1 MIAEELRGGSL
12 IVSTVL
18 LKHSLDASVENMA
31 EHNVEAHRVTKPIQL
46 LAAWL
51 VGLFIIDGLFLTT
64 AKLVDQPN
72 WLAPLL
78 VIAAVVNVP
87 LFLICIFVLQT
98 RFRPEMQ
105 EDAFYSTYIQAQLT
119 TQKEVGAAHSQ
130 LELAETKDELASLE
144 ENYQDTLQT
153 LNIEAS
159 QRKQLEQDY
168 EILKQ
173 TNQAVAMRTLLH
185 DLTTRLQS
193 VVSEAENLATR
204 VAEDTT
210 TKHEIARDADR
221 VVRSALVLSTALEN
235 YRYSEADAS
244 KVSRVDVAK
253 LVTRSVEGYMAMA
266 ERKALTVRLD
276 LEPVSGGSPTIRA
289 SPNQLQ
295 LAFNNIIDNAIRFS
309 FRGSK
314 ESPAVIQI
322 TGKAS
327 GEYYK
332 VMVEN
337 TGVGIAIDESLH
349 IFQAGYVG
357 RGALAESGSRPGW
370 GLFITRQV
378 IQRHGGD
385 ITIESHPI
393 DNRIHLEG
401 GAYLTR
407 VTVTLPY
414 AQPSESIRDA

>member
-1 MIAEELRGGSL
+1 MP
-12 IVSTVL
+12 
-18 LKHSLDASVENMA
+18 
-31 EHNVEAHRVTKPIQL
+31 EHNVEPHRVTKPIQL

-51 VGLFIIDGLFLTT
+51 VGLFVIDGLFLTT
-64 AKLVDQPN
+64 AKLIHQPD

-78 VIAAVVNVP
+78 VVAAVVNVP

-105 EDAFYSTYIQAQLT
+105 EDAFYSTYIQAQST
-119 TQKEVGAAHSQ
+119 TEKEVAVAQSQ
-130 LELAETKDELASLE
+130 LELAETKDKLAELE
-144 ENYQDTLQT
+144 EKYHGTLET

-159 QRKQLEQDY
+159 QRKKLEQDY
-168 EILKQ
+168 GILKQ
-173 TNQAVAMRTLLH
+173 TGQAVAMGTLLH
-185 DLTTRLQS
+185 DLTTRLQA

-204 VAEDTT
+204 VAEETT

-235 YRYSEADAS
+235 YRYSESDAS
-244 KVSRVDVAK
+244 RVSRVDVAK
-253 LVTRSVEGYMAMA
+253 LLTGSVEGYMAMA

-276 LEPVSGGSPTIRA
+276 LEPVSGESPKIRA

-314 ESPAVIQI
+314 ESPAVIKI

-327 GEYYK
+327 GDHYK
-332 VMVEN
+332 VIVEN
-337 TGVGIAIDESLH
+337 TGVGIAKDESLH

-357 RGALAESGSRPGW
+357 RGALAESRSRTGW

-393 DNRIHLEG
+393 DNNVQLEG

-407 VTVTLPY
+407 VTVNLPY
-414 AQPSESIRDA
+414 AQRGERIRDA